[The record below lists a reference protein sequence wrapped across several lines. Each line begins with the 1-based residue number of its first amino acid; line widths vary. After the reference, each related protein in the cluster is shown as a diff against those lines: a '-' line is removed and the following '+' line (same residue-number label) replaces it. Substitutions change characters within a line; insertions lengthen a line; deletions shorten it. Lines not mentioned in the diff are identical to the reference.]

1 MALTRKFL
9 KALGI
14 EEDKIDEI
22 INAHGETVSAL
33 KDEIETAKQGA
44 NDLAAITKERDSYKQ
59 RVEAL
64 EKASGDAAKVQ
75 AEYDAYKKQVETDKA
90 NAGKKALVKKALEAA
105 GANPAAI
112 DLMLGTVD
120 LSTVEMDGEKLKDE
134 KAVLKPIREA
144 HAGLFGTVK
153 NQGTPPTNPP
163 IGGGSGAKTRNEIM
177 QIKDT
182 TERQKAIAENLSA
195 FMKGE

>member
-14 EEDKIDEI
+14 EEDKIEEI
-22 INAHGETVSAL
+22 VTAHGETVAGL
-33 KDEIETAKQGA
+33 KDEIEKAKQGA
-44 NDLAAITKERDSYKQ
+44 ESLAAVAEERDKLKQ

-75 AEYDAYKKQVETDKA
+75 ADFDAYKKQIETDKA

-120 LSTVEMDGEKLKDE
+120 LSTVELDGEKLKDE
-134 KAVLKPIREA
+134 KAVLKPIKEA
-144 HAGLFGTVK
+144 HAGLFGTV
-153 NQGTPPTNPP
+153 QQRGTNPLAP
-163 IGGGSGAKTRNEIM
+163 LGGSGGAAKTKDEIM
-177 QIKDT
+177 KIKDA
-182 TERQKAIAENLSA
+182 TERQRAIAENIAA
-195 FMKGE
+195 FVKGE

>member
-14 EEDKIDEI
+14 EEDKIEEI
-22 INAHGETVSAL
+22 ITAHGETVSGL
-33 KDEIETAKQGA
+33 KDEIEKAKQGA
-44 NDLAAITKERDSYKQ
+44 EDFAAVAKERDSYKQ

-90 NAGKKALVKKALEAA
+90 NAGKKALVKKALENA

-112 DLMLGTVD
+112 DLLLNAID
-120 LSTVEMDGEKLKDE
+120 LETVETDGNKLKNAAD
-134 KAVLKPIREA
+134 VLKPIKEA
-144 HAGLFGTVK
+144 HAGLFGSIK
-153 NQGTPPTNPP
+153 QKGTDPLNPL
-163 IGGGSGAKTRNEIM
+163 GGGGAKSRDEIM
-177 QIKDT
+177 KIKDA
-182 TERQKAIAENLSA
+182 TERQKGIAENLSA
-195 FMKGE
+195 FVTGE

>member
-14 EEDKIDEI
+14 EEDKIEEI
-22 INAHGETVSAL
+22 VTAHGETVAGL
-33 KDEIETAKQGA
+33 KDEIEKARQGA
-44 NDLAAITKERDSYKQ
+44 ESLAAVAEERDKLKQ

-75 AEYDAYKKQVETDKA
+75 AEYDAYRQQVETDKA

-105 GANPAAI
+105 GANPAAL

-120 LSTVEMDGEKLKDE
+120 LSAVELDGEKLKDE
-134 KAVLKPIREA
+134 KAVLKPIKEA
-144 HAGLFGTVK
+144 HAGLFGTV
-153 NQGTPPTNPP
+153 QQRGTDPLAPL
-163 IGGGSGAKTRNEIM
+163 GGNGGAAKTKDEIM
-177 QIKDT
+177 KIKDA
-182 TERQKAIAENLSA
+182 TERQRAIAENLTA
-195 FMKGE
+195 FGKGE

>member
-1 MALTRKFL
+1 MYMALTRKFL

-14 EEDKIDEI
+14 EEDKSEEI
-22 INAHGETVSAL
+22 ITAHWETVAAL
-33 KDEIETAKQGA
+33 KDDAEKARQNA
-44 NDLAAITKERDSYKQ
+44 DDSAAIAKERDSYKQ

-90 NAGKKALVKKALEAA
+90 NAGKKALMQKALEAA

-112 DLMLGTVD
+112 DLLLNTID
-120 LSTVEMDGEKLKDE
+120 LEKVETDGNKLKNAAD
-134 KAVLKPIREA
+134 VLKPIKEA
-144 HAGLFGTVK
+144 HAGLFGAVK
-153 NQGTPPTNPP
+153 QKGTDPLNPL
-163 IGGGSGAKTRNEIM
+163 GGGGAKSRDEIM
-177 QIKDT
+177 KIKDA

-195 FMKGE
+195 FVKGE